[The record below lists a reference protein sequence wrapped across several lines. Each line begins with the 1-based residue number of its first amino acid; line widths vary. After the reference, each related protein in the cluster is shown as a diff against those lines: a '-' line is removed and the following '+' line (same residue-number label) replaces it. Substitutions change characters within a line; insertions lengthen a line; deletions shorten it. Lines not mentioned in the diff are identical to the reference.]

1 MDGTVHWQDEVV
13 EKTCEKCEAK
23 SVAHSVQHRIRR
35 LPRVLMVHLKRF
47 RHDSLDGGMQHR

>member
-1 MDGTVHWQDEVV
+1 MHWQDEVV